1 MKAKEAAFVQF
12 ISKISTPAAQIQTA
26 FYHSPRRALDTT
38 RGPAKAFRIVAQTLR
53 SRFYVSPIITRLLS

>member
-26 FYHSPRRALDTT
+26 FYRSARRALDKT
-38 RGPAKAFRIVAQTLR
+38 RGPAKAF
-53 SRFYVSPIITRLLS
+53 